1 MPGCITRL
9 DPIDV
14 MYVSEFEK
22 PDEEAFAEL
31 EAVVGL
37 KGRRFYGVFDEDGR
51 RYWAC
56 VQRREQD
63 DPASLGLRSCTIGG
77 GLYASKRLRGDYEDL
92 IALIAP
98 TFEEMGRTAW
108 CRLLKTSHRVLSPAR
123 RVRALPSYCRTV
135 GSQGGRGEIVG
146 RDSAQRDRCHP

>member
-1 MPGCITRL
+1 MPGGITRL

-14 MYVSEFEK
+14 MYVREFEK
-22 PDEEAFAEL
+22 PDKEAFAEL

-37 KGRRFYGVFDEDGR
+37 KGRRFYGVFDEDAG

-63 DPASLGLRSCTIGG
+63 DPASLGLRMCTIGG
-77 GLYASKRLRGDYEDL
+77 GLYASKRLRCDYEDL

-98 TFEEMGRTAW
+98 TFEEMGARHGVDSSRPAIEFY
-108 CRLLKTSHRVLSPAR
+108 RRHDEFVLY
-123 RVRALPSYCRTV
+123 LPIA
-135 GSQGGRGEIVG
+135 E
-146 RDSAQRDRCHP
+146 P

>member
-1 MPGCITRL
+1 MPGGITRL

-14 MYVSEFEK
+14 MYVREFEK

-63 DPASLGLRSCTIGG
+63 DPTSLGLRSCTIDG

-98 TFEEMGRTAW
+98 TFEEMGARHGVDSSRSAIEFY
-108 CRLLKTSHRVLSPAR
+108 RRHNEFVLY
-123 RVRALPSYCRTV
+123 LPV
-135 GSQGGRGEIVG
+135 AE
-146 RDSAQRDRCHP
+146 P

>member
-1 MPGCITRL
+1 MPGDITQL

-14 MYVSEFEK
+14 MYVRECEK

-37 KGRRFYGVFDEDGR
+37 KGRRFYGVFDEDAG

-63 DPASLGLRSCTIGG
+63 DPASLGLRTCTIGDG
-77 GLYASKRLRGDYEDL
+77 MYAYERLRGDYEEL
-92 IALIAP
+92 VALIAP
-98 TFEEMGRTAW
+98 TFEAMAAPLHSADLSRPSVEFYR
-108 CRLLKTSHRVLSPAR
+108 RHNEFVLY
-123 RVRALPSYCRTV
+123 LP
-135 GSQGGRGEIVG
+135 IVESDAG
-146 RDSAQRDRCHP
+146 